1 MNRRRLHEESRGAS
15 LSDHRQKNK
24 QAEEELHHIS
34 EKLSH
39 RLEELDQVHPSKGPF
54 AFTLQQCP
62 V

>member
-1 MNRRRLHEESRGAS
+1 MHEERREGS
-15 LSDHRQKNK
+15 LSHHRQESQ

-39 RLEELDQVHPSKGPF
+39 RLEELDQVHDPNDLLRSRF
-54 AFTLQQCP
+54 DSP